1 MIGTRR
7 SQRALASIAV
17 LMVLTVVTIILTS
30 ILQRNATQRTALK
43 LRQQST
49 EASLLA
55 DSGVAEAL
63 HRLAAAPS
71 PGSLDRSIDKGA
83 YHAAWQPAPGLPN
96 TWDITSTGL
105 SRTADPNAPRRAVK
119 VRAVVEK
126 GAARVTSWAPT
137 SARN

>member
-1 MIGTRR
+1 
-7 SQRALASIAV
+7 
-17 LMVLTVVTIILTS
+17 MVLVTLTIITVILGS

-43 LRQQST
+43 LRRQAT

-71 PGSLDRSIDKGA
+71 PGALTRSIDKGA
-83 YHAAWQPAPGLPN
+83 YQAAWQPAPGLPN

-105 SRTADPNAPRRAVK
+105 SRSAEPNAPKRAVK

-126 GAARVTSWAPT
+126 GAARVTSWQK
-137 SARN
+137 SATGG